1 MTEFFLNNW
10 FFYRDIAPHPEDPPE
25 VAEKIK
31 CVAKDPIFYAKCYT
45 TSAEEKAKYNETHLY
60 QFNNPN
66 GNSEIVTLNGF
77 LKVTGSKSMDF
88 REFMLSTS
96 VDFMIESGILEKMPQ
111 KIQEDTEEV
120 HLYR

>member
-1 MTEFFLNNW
+1 M
-10 FFYRDIAPHPEDPPE
+10 
-25 VAEKIK
+25 
-31 CVAKDPIFYAKCYT
+31 
-45 TSAEEKAKYNETHLY
+45 
-60 QFNNPN
+60 
-66 GNSEIVTLNGF
+66 TLNGF

>member
-1 MTEFFLNNW
+1 M
-10 FFYRDIAPHPEDPPE
+10 
-25 VAEKIK
+25 
-31 CVAKDPIFYAKCYT
+31 
-45 TSAEEKAKYNETHLY
+45 Y